1 MCVECVRESE
11 REGGRETGD
20 ISDGERERV
29 RERHSTERESE
40 TLSLSLPP
48 HPHHGKLGGV

>member
-1 MCVECVRESE
+1 VCVECVRESE

-48 HPHHGKLGGV
+48 HPHHGKLGGM